1 MTTQPTQ
8 RRIIPIY
15 SSRGEA
21 EAFLVFPYLFNRNGE
36 WSGWITPKRE
46 VYSVLGYYVGTLTD
60 DARIVRKR
68 ADDDDKPR
76 LQPPKSP
83 GKITTP
89 ATVPLAPLMR
99 DLPHSLVDI
108 LQDEPERLHT
118 LDSGE
123 LRQDID

>member
-1 MTTQPTQ
+1 MTTQQSQ

-15 SSRGEA
+15 TSRGEA
-21 EAFLVFPYLFNRNGE
+21 EAFLVFPYVFNRSGE

-46 VYSVLGYYVGTLTD
+46 VYSVLGYYVGSLTD

-68 ADDDDKPR
+68 SDDDMKPR
-76 LQPPKSP
+76 LKPPSHP

-89 ATVPLAPLMR
+89 ATIPLAPLMK
-99 DLPHSLVDI
+99 DLTHSIVDV
-108 LQDEPERLHT
+108 LQEEPERLHT

-123 LRQDID
+123 FRQDID

>member
-1 MTTQPTQ
+1 MSTPQPQ

-15 SSRGEA
+15 TSRGEA

-36 WSGWITPKRE
+36 WSGWVTPKRE
-46 VYSVLGYYVGTLTD
+46 VYSVLGYYVGALTE

-68 ADDDDKPR
+68 SGDEDKPH
-76 LQPPKSP
+76 LKPPKSP

-89 ATVPLAPLMR
+89 ATIPLAPLMK
-99 DLPHSLVDI
+99 DLTHSLVDV
-108 LQDEPERLHT
+108 LQEEPERLHT

-123 LRQDID
+123 LREDID

>member
-1 MTTQPTQ
+1 MTTQQSQ

-15 SSRGEA
+15 TSRGEA

-36 WSGWITPKRE
+36 WTGWVTPKRDI
-46 VYSVLGYYVGTLTD
+46 YSVLGYYVGTLTD
-60 DARIVRKR
+60 DARIIRKR
-68 ADDDDKPR
+68 SEDENRPR
-76 LQPPKSP
+76 LKPPPHP

-89 ATVPLAPLMR
+89 AAIPLAPLMK
-99 DLPHSLVDI
+99 DLTHSIVDV

-123 LRQDID
+123 FRQDLD

>member
-1 MTTQPTQ
+1 MTTQQPQ

-15 SSRGEA
+15 TSRGEA
-21 EAFLVFPYLFNRNGE
+21 EAFLVFPYLFNRSGE
-36 WSGWITPKRE
+36 WTGWVTPKRE

-68 ADDDDKPR
+68 ADDNDKPH
-76 LQPPKSP
+76 LKPPTSP

-123 LRQDID
+123 FRQDMD